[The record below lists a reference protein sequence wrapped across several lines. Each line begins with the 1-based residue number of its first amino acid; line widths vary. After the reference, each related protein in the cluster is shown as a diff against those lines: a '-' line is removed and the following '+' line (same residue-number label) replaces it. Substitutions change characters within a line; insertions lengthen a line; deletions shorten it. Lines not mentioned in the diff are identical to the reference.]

1 MECTV
6 LLLYV
11 FLSSSTP
18 GIAGRREL
26 AGFSAFPSSVIKAFI
41 NLAILAV
48 FSDDIAR
55 KMLIEY

>member
-41 NLAILAV
+41 NLAYLLY
-48 FSDDIAR
+48 F
-55 KMLIEY
+55 LTT